1 MKTDEEFIERI
12 KKGNISAFE
21 YIVKKYK
28 KKVYTIIFN
37 IIRDTQDA
45 EDLVQEVFLRVY
57 SSIKR
62 FKGRSN
68 FYTWLY
74 RISINVS
81 FDYLKKNRRNLEFR
95 DDFSISVD
103 AIEVEKGLGRKEI
116 IEKIFDL
123 ANNLP
128 KKQKLIFILKFQND
142 FSNKEI
148 GEILGLS
155 QDTVKANLYH
165 ALKKIRDALKK
176 EGFLREE
183 YYD

>member
-1 MKTDEEFIERI
+1 M
-12 KKGNISAFE
+12 
-21 YIVKKYK
+21 
-28 KKVYTIIFN
+28 
-37 IIRDTQDA
+37 
-45 EDLVQEVFLRVY
+45 
-57 SSIKR
+57 
-62 FKGRSN
+62 
-68 FYTWLY
+68 
-74 RISINVS
+74 
-81 FDYLKKNRRNLEFR
+81 
-95 DDFSISVD
+95 
-103 AIEVEKGLGRKEI
+103 
-116 IEKIFDL
+116 